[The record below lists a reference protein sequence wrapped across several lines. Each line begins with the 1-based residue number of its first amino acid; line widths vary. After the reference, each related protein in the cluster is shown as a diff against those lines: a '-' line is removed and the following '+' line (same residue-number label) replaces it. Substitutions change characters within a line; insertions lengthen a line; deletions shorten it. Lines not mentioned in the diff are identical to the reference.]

1 MQGTPKGGWREVSGE
16 RLLNLAALVADPID
30 RAIIEALREN
40 HRHPLRQYEVA
51 KRVGELTG
59 KRCEDPLVRYHLRR
73 LERLG
78 VVRCE
83 TIFPKPPKVKLV
95 YLVKDIQLRVK
106 ERRMPGSEPPDDIRK
121 LKRILS
127 T

>member
-1 MQGTPKGGWREVSGE
+1 MREASGGGWKEVSDE
-16 RLLNLAALVADPID
+16 RLLNLVALVADPID

-40 HRHPLRQYEVA
+40 HRRPLRQYEVA
-51 KRVGELTG
+51 KRVGELIG

-83 TIFPKPPKVKLV
+83 TIFPRPPKIKLV

-106 ERRMPGSEPPDDIRK
+106 ERRMPDSELPDNIRK

-127 T
+127 

>member
-1 MQGTPKGGWREVSGE
+1 MREIPGGWREVSGE
-16 RLLNLAALVADPID
+16 RLLNLVALVADPID

-40 HRHPLRQYEVA
+40 HRRPLRQYEVT

-59 KRCEDPLVRYHLRR
+59 RRCEDPLVRYHLRR

-83 TIFPKPPKVKLV
+83 TIFPKPPKIKLV
-95 YLVKDIQLRVK
+95 YLIKDIQLQVK
-106 ERRMPGSEPPDDIRK
+106 ERRVPDSEPPDNIRK
-121 LKRILS
+121 LKQILS
-127 T
+127 